1 MTLLLTKKRL
11 GTKSAY
17 MMEKNSEL
25 NIRIDEKEQH
35 IVAHQLL
42 RICQVATAILSY
54 NIIARVNYEFPTL
67 SLDSIQNYWSYLNF
81 NRLCISMVE

>member
-35 IVAHQLL
+35 IVAH
-42 RICQVATAILSY
+42 
-54 NIIARVNYEFPTL
+54 
-67 SLDSIQNYWSYLNF
+67 
-81 NRLCISMVE
+81 